1 MSESLDQLKINRSDA
16 PHRKPRWVKPAIVT
30 GAALILGAII
40 ALSASQRT
48 QEVETVRVT
57 QAWPAQAI
65 TLLNATGYV
74 TADRRAAVASKG
86 TGRLEWLGVREGS
99 EVKAGEVIARLENT
113 DMQAQLAQA
122 HANVEVARAQ
132 QQKLEADRLD
142 AQLNL
147 KRQKELAAQKFVSP
161 SAIDAA
167 QSRYQQAVAAV
178 AAQVATVKM
187 MLAAE
192 RNAQASLDNTIIR
205 APFAGVVLTKQAN
218 VGDIVAPFST
228 SADSKGAVVS
238 MADLSTL
245 EVEADVSETS
255 LAKASVGQ
263 PCEIQLDALPTK
275 RLLGSVARI
284 VPTVDRS
291 KATIKFKIKFEET
304 DPRVLPDMSAKV
316 AFLSRPLNENER
328 LPHLAIHPDAVK
340 GDSVFVVGKDNTIAA
355 RKVILGDKIGELLE
369 VKEGLQNG
377 EIVVLAPSPKLKD
390 GTKITEKKK

>member
-1 MSESLDQLKINRSDA
+1 MSESLSQLKINRSDA
-16 PHRKPRWVKPAIVT
+16 PKRKRRWSKPVLWSALVLAIAGIVIVAASRKP
-30 GAALILGAII
+30 
-40 ALSASQRT
+40 
-48 QEVETVRVT
+48 QEVETARVT

-74 TADRRAAVASKG
+74 TADRKASVASKG

-99 EVKAGEVIARLENT
+99 AVKEGEIIARLENT

-132 QQKLEADRLD
+132 QQKLEADQLD

-147 KRQKELAAQKFVSP
+147 KRQKELAAKNFVSS
-161 SAIDAA
+161 SAVDAA
-167 QSRYQQAVAAV
+167 KSRYQQAVSAV

-218 VGDIVAPFST
+218 VGDVVAPFST

-263 PCEIQLDALPTK
+263 PCEIQLDALPDK

-291 KATIKFKIKFEET
+291 KATVKFKIKFDET
-304 DPRVLPDMSAKV
+304 DIRVLPDMSAKV
-316 AFLSRPLNENER
+316 AFLSRTLAENER
-328 LPHLAIHPDAVK
+328 QPRLAVTPDAVK
-340 GDSVFVVGKDNTIAA
+340 DGMVFVVSKDYIISA
-355 RKVILGDKIGELLE
+355 RKVTLGDKLGDLIE

-377 EIVVLAPSPKLKD
+377 ETVVLSPPSRLKN
-390 GTKITEKKK
+390 GARITEKKK